1 MIARR
6 FPMLL
11 ATLLIACAGES
22 ADTATRAD
30 TAADTSTSNVTA
42 EDCMAEQV
50 FVTACTGCG
59 PTDGCTGY
67 APMCVEACS
76 TVEEEPLCI
85 DGVCQDGV
93 CLPMVCG

>member
-1 MIARR
+1 MIPRR

-11 ATLLIACAGES
+11 ATLLIACTGDS

-30 TAADTSTSNVTA
+30 TATDTSTSNVTA

-50 FVTACTGCG
+50 FVAACTGCG

-76 TVEEEPLCI
+76 TVEKKPLYI
-85 DGVCQDGV
+85 NNIYQDGV
-93 CLPMVCG
+93 CLPVVCG